1 MTHNKILTAAIA
13 AALSI
18 GGGIAQAA
26 GTVENYVGASA
37 STGMPSSTSDMGSIG
52 VAYELF
58 STKTDPSPEKTLPS
72 SGVFSLE
79 YNFDQKDLIADD
91 FTIEFT
97 LTGATWE
104 QHPTVKEAWNGASD
118 AAKSGVEI
126 NPDAELKEV
135 ARYSVKASNTNLSKQ
150 AVFRIGGFKVKVTE
164 SDFAKSGSKVE
175 MTVALSSDKDTN
187 ISDNQ
192 TKTLL
197 ETKAGASVA
206 IGKGP
211 GKSKIDVGGGG
222 VSFIPGVNSNVL
234 RAKLGTLNF
243 SGTNQKNETLT
254 ATWTPTVSSATA
266 KITNLPV
273 LPTGSKVYLD
283 KSGSGTAGSSCATNS
298 TLATLSHSDNEAN
311 FGLGAFTVDEY
322 DVCIELPTGNE
333 KTVEP
338 LDSAAKMFFTA
349 TYVNNDGVTDSTSGN
364 LRHIK
369 RNGALCKVYNVTSN
383 TAQDITNIRITN
395 VGSKEAVAK
404 GTLYDMDGNV
414 IFKNVELG
422 TLASKQTIRKSSADL
437 VELAKANGDC
447 GDCEWKRGT
456 LVVSGTFPISM
467 MEVFALLRRKNFT
480 GVGSFPLLN
489 MSKGASQ
496 TACD

>member
-26 GTVENYVGASA
+26 GTVDIRVDANAIGDPTTPTTFTDDGTV
-37 STGMPSSTSDMGSIG
+37 G

-58 STKTDPSPEKTLPS
+58 KTDPSQEKTLPS

-104 QHPTVKEAWNGASD
+104 QHPTVKEAWNEASD
-118 AAKSGVEI
+118 IAKSTVEI

-175 MTVALSSDKDTN
+175 MTVALSSEKDTN
-187 ISDNQ
+187 IFDNQ

-206 IGKGP
+206 IGKGS
-211 GKSKIDVGGGG
+211 GKSTIDVGVGG
-222 VSFIPGVNSNVL
+222 VSFTPGVNSNVL
-234 RAKLGTLNF
+234 RAKLGTLKF
-243 SGTNQKNETLT
+243 SSTSMKDDTLT
-254 ATWTPTVSSATA
+254 ANWTPTTSSATA
-266 KITNLPV
+266 KITNLPS

-283 KSGSGTAGSSCATNS
+283 TGTTCSGTS
-298 TLATLSHSDNEAN
+298 TDAVLNNSDNEAS
-311 FGLGAFTVDEY
+311 FSLGSFAVGNKE
-322 DVCIELPTGNE
+322 VCIELPTGND
-333 KTVEP
+333 KIVEP
-338 LDSAAKMFFTA
+338 LDSAAKMSFTA
-349 TYVNNDGVTDSTSGN
+349 TYASNGVTDTTSGN
-364 LRHIK
+364 LRQIK

-395 VGSKEAVAK
+395 LGSKDVEAK

-414 IFKNVELG
+414 VFKNVELG

-456 LVVSGTFPISM
+456 LVVSGTFPIGM
-467 MEVFALLRRKNFT
+467 MEIFALLRRKQIT
-480 GVGSFPLLN
+480 GVGTYPLLN